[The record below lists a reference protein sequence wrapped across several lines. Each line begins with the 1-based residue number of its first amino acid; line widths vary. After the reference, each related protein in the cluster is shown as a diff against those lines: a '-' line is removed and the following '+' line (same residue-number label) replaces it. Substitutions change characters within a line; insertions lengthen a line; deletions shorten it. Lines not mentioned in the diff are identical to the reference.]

1 MRRILHLF
9 TFLISLIVFSQQPYY
24 SNVDL
29 TKSGLALKT
38 ELSNKITTTH
48 TNVLTYDHAR
58 EALKIID
65 LVPFSSTHVYLIYG
79 FSNNTCPTST
89 SDDKDHKT
97 RLSTSF
103 GGGNSCEW
111 NREHTYAQSLG
122 VPALGQV
129 GPGADVHHLRASD
142 VDRNAERGNLKFID
156 GDGNSKIVSTGWY
169 PGDEWKG
176 DIARMMMYMYVRYGN
191 QCLPSNVT
199 IGSANVIDAPMIN
212 LLLEW
217 NAEDPVSPYE
227 DYRNEYL
234 SNSSNTYYQGNR
246 NPFID
251 NPYLATK
258 IWGGVAAQDR
268 WNTAPDTE
276 TPTIPTNL
284 IASNITNTTVTLNW
298 TASTDNSGYV
308 IYEILKDD
316 ITHVS
321 TTNTMY
327 NITNL
332 TQNTSYTFKVRAKDI
347 VGNISANS
355 NTVNVT
361 TTNIID
367 TEAPTAPT
375 NLTATNIGSTS
386 TTLTWT
392 IATDNIGVIGY
403 DVFKDGILLATTTAN
418 TFNVTG
424 LTPETLYNFTVK
436 AKDAAGNVS
445 EVSNT
450 VSVTTLVTAT
460 GASDLF
466 ISEYIEGTSNNK
478 AIEIANYTG
487 NSINL
492 GLYSIKKQ
500 VNGAGS
506 WVNELVLS
514 GTLNNQSVYVI
525 ANSIANSTILAL
537 AQRTSGAPID
547 FNGNDPVGL
556 FKNGILIDIVGV
568 FNGGSTDFAANTTLR
583 RKSTITSPNTT
594 YSTIEW
600 DSYSVDTINGLG
612 NHAITLSVNEYLNS
626 KFNIYPNPTSNQ
638 SIYITIEAA
647 IQVKKIEV
655 MQLTGKIIKS
665 FENPTIENNT
675 IKISNLPSGFY
686 ILKMETDQ
694 GTAHKKIIVN

>member
-89 SDDKDHKT
+89 SDDNDHKT

-122 VPALGQV
+122 VPALGQE

-142 VDRNAERGNLKFID
+142 VQRNAERGNLKFID

-308 IYEILKDD
+308 IYEIFKDD

-347 VGNISANS
+347 VGNISADS

-367 TEAPTAPT
+367 TEAPIAPT

-450 VSVTTLVTAT
+450 VSVTTLVIPPVGAT
-460 GASDLF
+460 CGTETFTNLGTNAS
-466 ISEYIEGTSNNK
+466 
-478 AIEIANYTG
+478 NYTNYNWTG
-487 NSINL
+487 DNGISWSATDARNDQTINSSRTIT
-492 GLYSIKKQ
+492 IR
-500 VNGAGS
+500 NGT
-506 WVNELVLS
+506 LTS
-514 GTLNNQSVYVI
+514 GTI
-525 ANSIANSTILAL
+525 AGGIAELTVTTQRVFTGGSGFFNLLVKGIKVGEIPYSDQVQTTTITGIN
-537 AQRTSGAPID
+537 TSGNVIISLAGKATTTDRVMIDNLIWKCYSAP
-547 FNGNDPVGL
+547 
-556 FKNGILIDIVGV
+556 
-568 FNGGSTDFAANTTLR
+568 
-583 RKSTITSPNTT
+583 
-594 YSTIEW
+594 
-600 DSYSVDTINGLG
+600 
-612 NHAITLSVNEYLNS
+612 LSVNEYLNR

-647 IQVKKIEV
+647 IQVKNIEV